1 VTVEPAGRHEPE
13 VFKEEIRTAVRY
25 ERGLV
30 IKALAVL
37 VVVAVIVVLR
47 TLYFALPMFRA
58 TDDSRGGDMPVTR
71 RRGMGRSS
79 TVAAVVAVAL
89 AAAAFAVALIAAAD
103 SRSTSR
109 DLASRLVPAAAAAND
124 LSRLYTGQQTALRVA
139 VTSGDV
145 SGLQSFNGL
154 GAAFRVSQDQI
165 ASLARADQSM
175 TARLDATIT
184 AYRAW
189 LARVADPQAADLSR
203 GDVAAARA
211 LQANLRLV
219 SPRTL
224 AVRSAGLSLQSEI
237 TSEQQQVTDSLGRI
251 YNTLLGALVVMVV
264 VVAAAAAGVIVTVR
278 RGLLR
283 PFRQLSAAVAAV
295 AEGGYSTRVPAVGDA
310 ELADLSRGVER
321 MRISLVAA
329 LAERER
335 AEENVRNLFDLAP
348 DAMVAVDSGGIITM
362 ANAQA
367 VQAYGYSAHEFI
379 GRPVKTL
386 LPEEWRASLP
396 SVGDRRS
403 QPVGQELES
412 AGLRRDGSTFPA
424 EVRLSL
430 LPTEH
435 GTVTVAAVRDV
446 SERLA
451 MEAERERLRAVAEQ
465 ERFKGRLQQSQ
476 RLESLGQLVGGV
488 AHDFNNLL
496 NVIAGYTDF
505 TKEQLTALVGED
517 DRLQP
522 VLADVEQVAAA
533 AQQAIRVTRQL
544 LTFSRSEA
552 VKREIL
558 DMNQMVESSGE
569 LLRRALGEHIDL
581 VISCEPG
588 LWRVEADRGQLEQV
602 LVNVALNA
610 RDAMPGGGRLTIET
624 GNAEVDDA
632 YASQRP
638 RLEPGRYCRLA
649 VSDTGT
655 GMDQATIE
663 RVFEPFFSTKPR
675 GRGTGLGLATVYG
688 IVTGVGGSI
697 DIYSE
702 QGLGTT
708 VNVLLP
714 ATRQSAA
721 AEATPDLAAAE
732 LRGQGETILL
742 VEDEDGL
749 RAMASRLLTRN
760 GYRVC
765 EAEDGADAVR
775 LAANPALP
783 IELLVT
789 DMVMPGML
797 GNEVIDQVQA
807 IRPGLRAL
815 YITGYA
821 QQVLDFHGIP
831 ARDFDILQKPF
842 TEVAL
847 LTRVHRAL
855 NRPAA
860 PIGSAPDDDRS
871 VG

>member
-1 VTVEPAGRHEPE
+1 
-13 VFKEEIRTAVRY
+13 
-25 ERGLV
+25 
-30 IKALAVL
+30 
-37 VVVAVIVVLR
+37 
-47 TLYFALPMFRA
+47 
-58 TDDSRGGDMPVTR
+58 
-71 RRGMGRSS
+71 MGRRS
-79 TVAAVVAVAL
+79 TVAAAVAVAL
-89 AAAAFAVALIAAAD
+89 ASGAFAVALIAAAE
-103 SRSTSR
+103 SRSTNRLLSN
-109 DLASRLVPAAAAAND
+109 RLVPASAAAND
-124 LSRLYTGQQTALRVA
+124 LSRLFTGQQTALRVA
-139 VTSGDV
+139 VTSGEAA
-145 SGLQSFNGL
+145 GLEPFRGL
-154 GAAFRVSQDQI
+154 GAAFLVSQDQI
-165 ASLARADQSM
+165 ASLARGDQSM

-189 LARVADPQAADLSR
+189 LARVADPQVADVSR

-211 LQANLRLV
+211 LQADARLV
-219 SPRTL
+219 SPMTL

-237 TSEQQQVTDSLGRI
+237 TSQQQQVTDRLGRT
-251 YNTLLGALVVMVV
+251 YNTLLAALIVMVAV
-264 VVAAAAAGVIVTVR
+264 IAVAAVGVMGTVR

-283 PFRQLSAAVAAV
+283 PFRQLRAAVAAV
-295 AEGGYSTRVPAVGDA
+295 AEGRYNTSIPAVGDA

-321 MRISLVAA
+321 MRVSLVAA

-335 AEENVRNLFDLAP
+335 AEENVRKLFDLAP
-348 DAMVAVDSGGIITM
+348 DAMVAVDSGGTITM

-367 VQAYGYSAHEFI
+367 VRAYGYRVDEFI

-386 LPEEWRASLP
+386 LPEEWRSSLP
-396 SVGDRRS
+396 TVGDRRS
-403 QPVGQELES
+403 LPVGQELES

-435 GTVTVAAVRDV
+435 GTLTVAAVRDV
-446 SERLA
+446 SERRA
-451 MEAERERLRAVAEQ
+451 MEAERERLRVAAEQ
-465 ERFKGRLQQSQ
+465 ERFKSRLQQSE

-496 NVIAGYTDF
+496 SVIAGYTDF
-505 TKEQLTALVGED
+505 TKEQLTALARED
-517 DRLQP
+517 DRLAP
-522 VLADVEQVAAA
+522 VLTDVEQVATA

-552 VKREIL
+552 LKREIL
-558 DMNQMVESSGE
+558 DMNELVESSGE

-624 GNAEVDDA
+624 GNAEVDEA

-638 RLEPGRYCRLA
+638 RLEPGCYCRLA

-688 IVTGVGGSI
+688 IVTGVGGTI

-714 ATRQSAA
+714 ATGQSVV
-721 AEATPDLAAAE
+721 AEATPDLPIAE
-732 LRGQGETILL
+732 LRGRGETILL

-760 GYRVC
+760 GYRVR
-765 EAEDGADAVR
+765 EAEDGSDAVR
-775 LAANPALP
+775 QAADPALP
-783 IELLVT
+783 VELLVT

-797 GNEVIDQVQA
+797 GNEVIDRVQA
-807 IRPGLRAL
+807 LRPGLRAL
-815 YITGYA
+815 FITGYA

-831 ARDFDILQKPF
+831 AQDFDILQKPF

-855 NRPAA
+855 NRPAG
-860 PIGSAPDDDRS
+860 PIGIAPDGDGS
-871 VG
+871 IG